1 MSSTTPAMVPV
12 IDFSNQNLKPGS
24 PEWDLVKSQVREALG
39 EYGCFEALFDPIL
52 DLRKA
57 VFGALQETFDLP
69 LQTKKLCVSDKPFRG
84 YFNPSSGPFQSLAME
99 DAQIAEN
106 IEQCLTNTLWPQGN
120 ISFSKTLASF
130 TQLASELQKKI
141 LKMILESFGLEKYMD
156 ELIDA
161 VSYELRIMKY
171 EKPKT
176 NDSTHVLAAHCDS
189 NTMTLLYQNEVNGL
203 QIQSKDG
210 EWINMKP
217 SPNSFIV
224 LIGESLSVWLNGRL
238 PSPSHRVI
246 MKGNEDRYSLGLFT
260 RPREGYVVKVPN
272 ELVDDNNPILFKPH
286 DYEEFLK
293 FYYSEITQAAVKSG
307 GSAVQSEG
315 YITRLKAYCSV

>member
-24 PEWDLVKSQVREALG
+24 PKWDLVKSQVREALE

-52 DLRKA
+52 ELRKA
-57 VFGALQETFDLP
+57 VFGALQEAFDLP

-84 YFNPSSGPFQSLAME
+84 YSNLRSGVFQSLAMD
-99 DAQIAEN
+99 DAHIAEN
-106 IEQCLTNTLWPQGN
+106 FEQCLTNTLWPQGN
-120 ISFSKTLASF
+120 ISFSRTLASF

-156 ELIDA
+156 ELID
-161 VSYELRIMKY
+161 STNYQLRVMKY

-176 NDSTHVLAAHCDS
+176 NDSTHALAAHCDT

-238 PSPSHRVI
+238 PSPSHRVM

-260 RPREGYVVKVPN
+260 RPRGGYVIKVPN

-286 DYEEFLK
+286 DHEEYLK
-293 FYYSEITQAAVKSG
+293 FYYSEIAQAAVKPG
-307 GSAVQSEG
+307 G
-315 YITRLKAYCSV
+315 YISRLKAYCSV

>member
-52 DLRKA
+52 ELRKA
-57 VFGALQETFDLP
+57 VFAALQEAFDLP
-69 LQTKKLCVSDKPFRG
+69 LQTKKL
-84 YFNPSSGPFQSLAME
+84 
-99 DAQIAEN
+99 
-106 IEQCLTNTLWPQGN
+106 
-120 ISFSKTLASF
+120 KTLASF

-141 LKMILESFGLEKYMD
+141 LEMILESFGLEKYMD
-156 ELIDA
+156 ELIDSA
-161 VSYELRIMKY
+161 SYQLRVMKY
-171 EKPKT
+171 EKPKP
-176 NDSTHVLAAHCDS
+176 NDSTHALAAHCDS
-189 NTMTLLYQNEVNGL
+189 NTMSLLYQNEVNGL

-238 PSPSHRVI
+238 PSPPHRVM

-260 RPREGYVVKVPN
+260 RPRGGYIVKVPN

-307 GSAVQSEG
+307 G
-315 YITRLKAYCSV
+315 YIAKLKAYCSV

>member
-24 PEWDLVKSQVREALG
+24 PEWDLVKSQVREALE

-52 DLRKA
+52 ELRKV
-57 VFGALQETFDLP
+57 VFGALQEAFDLP
-69 LQTKKLCVSDKPFRG
+69 LETKKLCVSDKPFRG
-84 YFNPSSGPFQSLAME
+84 YLNPRSGLFQSLSMD
-99 DAQIAEN
+99 DACVAEN
-106 IEQCLTNTLWPQGN
+106 IERCVTNTLWPQGN

-130 TQLASELQKKI
+130 TQLASELEKTI

-156 ELIDA
+156 ELID
-161 VSYELRIMKY
+161 STNYHLRVMKY

-176 NDSTHVLAAHCDS
+176 KDSTHDAHCDS
-189 NTMTLLYQNEVNGL
+189 NMMTLLYQNEVNGL

-224 LIGESLSVWLNGRL
+224 LIGESLSV
-238 PSPSHRVI
+238 SSTYFSHHRVC
-246 MKGNEDRYSLGLFT
+246 K
-260 RPREGYVVKVPN
+260 
-272 ELVDDNNPILFKPH
+272 
-286 DYEEFLK
+286 
-293 FYYSEITQAAVKSG
+293 
-307 GSAVQSEG
+307 
-315 YITRLKAYCSV
+315 

>member
-1 MSSTTPAMVPV
+1 MSSTTPAMVPF

-24 PEWDLVKSQVREALG
+24 PEWDLVKSQVREALE

-52 DLRKA
+52 ELRKA
-57 VFGALQETFDLP
+57 VFGALQEAFDLP
-69 LQTKKLCVSDKPFRG
+69 LQTKKLCVSDEPFRG
-84 YFNPSSGPFQSLAME
+84 YLNPSSE
-99 DAQIAEN
+99 
-106 IEQCLTNTLWPQGN
+106 T
-120 ISFSKTLASF
+120 KTLASF

-156 ELIDA
+156 EFID
-161 VSYELRIMKY
+161 STNYQLRIMKY

-176 NDSTHVLAAHCDS
+176 NDSTPALAAHCDT

-203 QIQSKDG
+203 QIQSIDG

-224 LIGESLSVWLNGRL
+224 WLNGRL
-238 PSPSHRVI
+238 PSPVHRVI

-260 RPREGYVVKVPN
+260 RPRGGYVIKVAN

-286 DYEEFLK
+286 DHEEFLK
-293 FYYSEITQAAVKSG
+293 IFYSEITQAAV
-307 GSAVQSEG
+307 QFEG
-315 YITRLKAYCSV
+315 YITRFKAYCSV